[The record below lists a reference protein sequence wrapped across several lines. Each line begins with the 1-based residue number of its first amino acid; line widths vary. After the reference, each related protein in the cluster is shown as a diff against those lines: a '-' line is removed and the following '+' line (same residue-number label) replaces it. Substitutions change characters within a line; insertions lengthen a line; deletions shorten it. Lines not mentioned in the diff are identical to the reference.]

1 MQART
6 AIVYVD
12 LPTTENDTP
21 LVRAGMFATGEFELG
36 NTRVLTLPQESVV
49 MRDGFTYVF
58 KVRQDAR
65 VSQVRVEVGRR
76 LSARVEILKGINET
90 DVIAESGA
98 GFLNN
103 DDVVAVETATS
114 PSAPK

>member
-12 LPTTENDTP
+12 LPTTQNDTP

-49 MRDGFTYVF
+49 MRDGFSYVF
-58 KVRQDAR
+58 KVRDAAR
-65 VSQVRVEVGRR
+65 VSQVRRT
-76 LSARVEILKGINET
+76 RVCERVLKN
-90 DVIAESGA
+90 A
-98 GFLNN
+98 FLAWTISDTPDTTFRKN
-103 DDVVAVETATS
+103 
-114 PSAPK
+114 